1 MAAQI
6 CETCKK
12 QDDSCYCAPNS
23 TCEDYES
30 KIMTQFEKFQS
41 MDIDQLAEWI
51 DENGQFDSSPWLTW
65 WDKKYCSNCPSIML
79 RYKGSSLE
87 FPVSWC
93 EINGKC
99 KFFPEMDETPGSKEI
114 VKMWLE
120 SEIK

>member
-1 MAAQI
+1 
-6 CETCKK
+6 
-12 QDDSCYCAPNS
+12 
-23 TCEDYES
+23 
-30 KIMTQFEKFQS
+30 MTQFEKFQS

-65 WDKKYCSNCPSIML
+65 WDEKYCSNCPNIMCH
-79 RYKGSSLE
+79 YEGSSLE

-99 KFFPEMDETPGSKEI
+99 KFFPEMDEAPGSKEI

-120 SEIK
+120 SETK